1 MSDDDLKVDKV
12 LGNENKVSELIAADK
27 KYVWHH
33 LTQHK
38 IFEKSDPV
46 IFVRGQG
53 MHVTDIHGKEYL
65 DAVSGGVWT
74 VNLGYGCKPLVKA
87 VSEQMM
93 DLCYFAN
100 GYGNIPT
107 IRFSEKLIS
116 KMPGMSRVYLS
127 NSGSEANEKAFKIV
141 RQISQ
146 LKHGGKKSKILYRNR
161 DYHGTTITTL
171 SACGQEERKMQYGP
185 YTPGFV
191 EFPACSEYRSPY
203 PAGTT
208 NLGEKFALEMEKVIQ
223 KEDPDTVGGV
233 IVEPITA
240 GGGVIVPPDGYY
252 ETMSAI
258 CKKYGIL
265 LIIDEVVCGLGRTG
279 KWFGY
284 QHFNVQPDIVTMAKG
299 VAAGYAP
306 ISCTV
311 TTEAVFQ
318 DFISDPS
325 DRDGYFRDISTF
337 GGCTAGPAAGYA
349 NLCYMEEHDVLANV
363 NKMGDYLMDGLK
375 GLEKKYEIIG
385 DVRGKGLFCGLELV
399 KDRATKEPVP
409 ENVAGA
415 VVAECMKQGVI
426 IGKTSRC
433 FREFNNTLCLAPA
446 LIATQKEIDQIVK
459 ALDKAFQAVKA

>member
-1 MSDDDLKVDKV
+1 MADAYKT
-12 LGNENKVSELIAADK
+12 EQMIADDK

-33 LTQHK
+33 LTNHK
-38 IFEKSDPV
+38 IFENADPT
-46 IFVRGQG
+46 IFVRGRG
-53 MHVTDIHGKEYL
+53 MRVTDIHGKEYL

-74 VNLGYGCKPLVKA
+74 VNLGYDCKPLIKA
-87 VSEQMM
+87 VADQLSE
-93 DLCYFAN
+93 LCYFAN
-100 GYGNIPT
+100 GFGNIPT
-107 IRFSEKLIS
+107 IQFSKKLIE

-141 RQISQ
+141 RQIST
-146 LKHGGKKSKILYRNR
+146 LKHGGKKSKILFRNR

-171 SACGQEERKMQYGP
+171 SACGQEERRDQYGP

-191 EFPACSEYRSPY
+191 EFPACCAYRSPY
-203 PAGTT
+203 PAGTPD
-208 NLGEKFALEMEKVIQ
+208 LGRKFAEELEKVIQ
-223 KEDPDTVGGV
+223 KEDPDTVGAI

-252 ETMSAI
+252 EAVTEI

-265 LIIDEVVCGLGRTG
+265 IIVDEVVCGLGRTG

-284 QHFNVQPDIVTMAKG
+284 QHFGLQPDIVTMAKG

-311 TTEAVFQ
+311 TTEKVFQ
-318 DFISDPS
+318 DFITDMS
-325 DRDGYFRDISTF
+325 DREGYFRDISTF
-337 GGCTAGPAAGYA
+337 GGCTSGPAAGYA
-349 NLCYMEEHDVLANV
+349 NLCYMEEHDVLSNV
-363 NKMGDYLMDGLK
+363 VKMGEYLMDGLK
-375 GLEKKYEIIG
+375 ALEKKYEIIG

-399 KDRATKEPVP
+399 KDRATREPVA

-415 VVAECMKQGVI
+415 IVGDCMKQGVI

-446 LIATQKEIDQIVK
+446 LICTTKELDEILRALDHAFQNVK
-459 ALDKAFQAVKA
+459 A

>member
-1 MSDDDLKVDKV
+1 MSHKYDAAQ
-12 LGNENKVSELIAADK
+12 LIADDK

-33 LTQHK
+33 ITQHK
-38 IFEKSDPV
+38 IYEKQDPV
-46 IFVRGQG
+46 IFVRGEG
-53 MHVTDIHGKEYL
+53 MRIWDIKGKEYL

-74 VNLGYGCKPLVKA
+74 VNLGYGCKPIIKA
-87 VSEQMM
+87 VSDQMAE
-93 DLCYFAN
+93 LCYFAN

-107 IRFSEKLIS
+107 IEFSKKLIG

-146 LKHGGKKSKILYRNR
+146 LKHGGKKYKILFRNR

-171 SACGQEERKMQYGP
+171 SACGQEERKIQYGP
-185 YTPGFV
+185 FTPGFV
-191 EFPACSEYRSPY
+191 EFPACSVYRSPY
-203 PAGTT
+203 PANTE

-223 KEDPDTVGGV
+223 KEDPDTVGAV
-233 IVEPITA
+233 IVEPIVA

-284 QHFNVQPDIVTMAKG
+284 QHFNVQPDMVTMAKG
-299 VAAGYAP
+299 VAAGYAA

-318 DFISDPS
+318 DFIADPS
-325 DRDGYFRDISTF
+325 DRDSYFRDISTF
-337 GGCTAGPAAGYA
+337 GGCTSGPAAGLA
-349 NLCYMEEHDVLANV
+349 NLTYMEEHDVLDNV
-363 NKMGDYLMDGLK
+363 VKMGERLLDGLE
-375 GLEKKYEIIG
+375 GLKKKYEIIG

-409 ENVAGA
+409 ESVAGA
-415 VVAECMKQGVI
+415 VVAECMKEGVI
-426 IGKTSRC
+426 IGKTNRS
-433 FREFNNTLCLAPA
+433 FREFNNTICLAPA
-446 LIATQKEIDQIVK
+446 LIATPKEIDEIVRT
-459 ALDKAFQAVKA
+459 LDKAFQVITAK